1 MQEELDEERLDI
13 DGHPVMQ
20 RWETP
25 YMESLAKVATSKG
38 GRVLEV
44 GFGMAISAGAIQ
56 VRRTNVRRPTSRDVR
71 TNQPRVCVQ
80 PSPRTTDEVS
90 QPLPS
95 STVILFDCH
104 SLRLSHEPVGH
115 TGSHYPYVNF

>member
-90 QPLPS
+90 PPLPS
-95 STVILFDCH
+95 STVTLFDCH
-104 SLRLSHEPVGH
+104 TCLSAIPAH
-115 TGSHYPYVNF
+115 TTDM